1 MKGGFI
7 LGCFV
12 SAVRAMEPWF
22 NPRVQMPKLQEPL
35 EAREANF
42 KYEQLIGSS
51 GNGRRTMDDIK
62 PSKVE
67 TFDSTGPW
75 RHSRSNPR
83 IDRLFSA

>member
-1 MKGGFI
+1 
-7 LGCFV
+7 
-12 SAVRAMEPWF
+12 
-22 NPRVQMPKLQEPL
+22 MPTLQEPL

-62 PSKVE
+62 LSKVE

-75 RHSRSNPR
+75 RHSRSNAR
-83 IDRLFSA
+83 IDELFSAYCRQVSLRPGGVWCHVLEILED